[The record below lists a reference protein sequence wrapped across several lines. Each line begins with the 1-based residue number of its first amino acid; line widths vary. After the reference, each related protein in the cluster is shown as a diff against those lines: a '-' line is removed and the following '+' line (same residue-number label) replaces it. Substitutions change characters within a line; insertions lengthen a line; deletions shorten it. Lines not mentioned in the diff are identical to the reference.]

1 MKKAGCY
8 LISYGLE
15 SGSQA
20 VLDKLDK
27 GTTVEQG
34 IKAVEMTKAAGIKV
48 FGSFMIG
55 SPGETAET
63 VEATIKL
70 IRKMK
75 LDEVGL
81 GVTTAYPG
89 TDLFDT
95 FGSDAKDLDWDKAL
109 AFNPSA
115 ADHSEVFLKCT
126 DLDDEQIR
134 RLFHKAMRES
144 VLYNP
149 KLLIRRLSHL
159 ASVRHLGQS
168 AKAAI
173 RIFTG

>member
-1 MKKAGCY
+1 MAQ
-8 LISYGLE
+8 E
-15 SGSQA
+15 
-20 VLDKLDK
+20 
-27 GTTVEQG
+27 
-34 IKAVEMTKAAGIKV
+34 AGIKV

-63 VEATIKL
+63 VDATIRV

-89 TDLFDT
+89 TELFDT
-95 FGSDAKDLDWDKAL
+95 YGSQATGLDWDKAL

-115 ADHSEVFLKCT
+115 ADHSDVFLKCT
-126 DLDDEQIR
+126 DLDDATIR
-134 RLFHKAMRES
+134 QLFHKAMREA

-149 KLLIRRLSHL
+149 RLVVRRLSHL
-159 ASVRHLGQS
+159 ASIRHLGRS
-168 AKAAI
+168 AKAAV
-173 RIFTG
+173 RLFTS